1 MTEKTAFVIPC
12 YNEEENIEDLINS
25 CKNVINKSNNA
36 INFILV
42 NNGSKDSTE
51 SQLKLA
57 MSPQIHFVNINKNI
71 GMGNGIKK
79 GLEYAIQ
86 LKNYQYYGW
95 THADLQIPQSSLIE
109 ALEIM
114 KSERISKQ
122 KIYIRG
128 RRRNRNNFDVV
139 FTFFMACYTSLIKK
153 GVYYDIT
160 GLPVLID
167 NTLINNV
174 LTGAPNGFAFD
185 VFTYIKAKRENA
197 KVIRFNVDFSARTK
211 GKSSW
216 NTGIVSKI
224 KMGNYYIK
232 EIWKI

>member
-25 CKNVINKSNNA
+25 CKNVINKSDNA

-57 MSPQIHFVNINKNI
+57 MNPQIHFVNINKNI

-86 LKNYQYYGW
+86 LKNYRYYGW

-114 KSERISKQ
+114 KSERISGE

-139 FTFFMACYTSLIKK
+139 FTFLMACYTSLIKK

-174 LTGAPNGFAFD
+174 LTDAPNGFAFD
-185 VFTYIKAKRENA
+185 VFTYIKAKRDNA
-197 KVIRFNVDFSARTK
+197 RVIRFNVDFSARTK